1 MLKVRQILVSAVGL
15 FALGVG
21 LAGCGQKGE
30 LYLPTEPAAA
40 NRATLPSLL
49 RPTFGDARTGGTG
62 VAPSPARSASAT
74 SGATTSPVAP
84 VALPEPSPLT
94 APIIEDSGTL
104 K

>member
-15 FALGVG
+15 VVLGVG

-30 LYLPTEPAAA
+30 LYLPTDPAAA

-49 RPTFGDARTGGTG
+49 RPSFGDSRTGGTG
-62 VAPSPARSASAT
+62 ST
-74 SGATTSPVAP
+74 GANTT
-84 VALPEPSPLT
+84 PEPPTQLPSASPLT
-94 APIIEDSGTL
+94 TPLLDDSGTL

>member
-15 FALGVG
+15 FILGVG

-30 LYLPTEPAAA
+30 LYLPTDPAAA

-49 RPTFGDARTGGTG
+49 RPSFGDSRTGGTG
-62 VAPSPARSASAT
+62 SNSSNNSNGTPAT
-74 SGATTSPVAP
+74 
-84 VALPEPSPLT
+84 PEPPAQLPSASPLT
-94 APIIEDSGTL
+94 TPLLDDSGTL

>member
-15 FALGVG
+15 FVLGVG

-30 LYLPTEPAAA
+30 LYLPTDPVAA

-49 RPTFGDARTGGTG
+49 RPSFGDSRMGGTG
-62 VAPSPARSASAT
+62 SNSSGNSSGTPAT
-74 SGATTSPVAP
+74 
-84 VALPEPSPLT
+84 PEPPAQLPSASPLT
-94 APIIEDSGTL
+94 TPLLDDSGIL